1 MSSSQLISRFPA
13 HIWDIAA
20 ITDFLAYRIELQ
32 IPSAYGRM
40 KSFI

>member
-1 MSSSQLISRFPA
+1 MSSSQHISRFSV

-20 ITDFLAYRIELQ
+20 ITAFLACRIELQ